1 MEQGVV
7 SRCWQGGVGALSL
20 AVMLLSVRLPPSRRE
35 RGTSVLPMHGVVF
48 ASDETGKV
56 L

>member
-1 MEQGVV
+1 M
-7 SRCWQGGVGALSL
+7 SRGWQGGVGVLSL
-20 AVMLLSVRLPPSRRE
+20 AVLLLSVRLPPSRRE
-35 RGTSVLPMHGVVF
+35 RGPPMLPMHGVVF